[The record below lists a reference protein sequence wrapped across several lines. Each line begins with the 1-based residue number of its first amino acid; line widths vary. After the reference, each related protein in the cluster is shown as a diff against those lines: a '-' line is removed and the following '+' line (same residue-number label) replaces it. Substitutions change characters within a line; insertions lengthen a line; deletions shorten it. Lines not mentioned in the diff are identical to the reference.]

1 MDIRNRVMY
10 KKIGDVEYDLVADY
24 NTIADIQAAFGDLNV
39 LFNGSA
45 YLRVAA
51 VALTSMLNG
60 CAHRHRWPQHFD
72 VLDVSQYMP
81 PITDT
86 SAMVDEA
93 MDIVMFVRM
102 ALVDPDKVEAAAE
115 AEPEGSA
122 EKN

>member
-1 MDIRNRVMY
+1 MDIRNKVMY
-10 KKIGDVEYDLVADY
+10 KEIGDVEYDLVADY

-60 CAHRHRWPQHFD
+60 CAHRHRWPQRFD
-72 VLDVSQYMP
+72 VFDVSQYMP
-81 PITDT
+81 PLTDIT
-86 SAMVDEA
+86 SVVDEA
-93 MDIVMFVRM
+93 TAIVMFVRM
-102 ALVDPDKVEAAAE
+102 ALVDPDKIK

>member
-1 MDIRNRVMY
+1 MDIRNKVMY
-10 KKIGDVEYDLVADY
+10 KKIGDVEYDLIADY
-24 NTIADIQAAFGDLNV
+24 NTIADIQAAFGDLNI

-45 YLRVAA
+45 FLRVAA

-72 VLDVSQYMP
+72 VLAVSQYMP

-93 MDIVMFVRM
+93 TDIVMFVRM
-102 ALVDPDKVEAAAE
+102 ALVDPDKIKTEAG